1 MPQTLGIGE
10 PENLKLNAPIPLT
23 KHPAAAYLNSLAP
36 GSKTTMENSLNA
48 IAHILTHG
56 ECDAM
61 TLDWSRLRYHHTST
75 IRTILKEKYAPATAN
90 KMLCALRR
98 VLKEALRLD
107 LIDPYAYAKAVDLA
121 TITSRRQLRG
131 RALTKEEIT
140 QLLAICLHDPTAQ
153 GVRDAALIAILR
165 GAGVRRAEVVKL
177 ELKDFHS
184 ETGQLEV
191 YRGKGDKD
199 RLVYLPGGAVD
210 LVLSWLKVRGNT
222 PGALLCPIRKGGQL
236 QLRTM
241 CPDAVLKIIRRR
253 AKQGGIESFSPHD
266 FRRTFCSDLLD
277 AGIDIVTVQKLA
289 GHASPTTTAK
299 YDRRGEEVKRQAV
312 QKLDFS

>member
-1 MPQTLGIGE
+1 MPQTLGVGE
-10 PENLKLNAPIPLT
+10 PESLKLTTPIPLI
-23 KHPAAAYLNSLAP
+23 KHPAATYLNSLAP
-36 GSKTTMENSLNA
+36 GSKPTMENSLNA
-48 IAHILTHG
+48 IAYLLTRG

-61 TLDWSRLRYHHTST
+61 TLDWSKLRYHHTST

-107 LIDPYAYAKAVDLA
+107 LIDPYDHAKAVDLA
-121 TITSRRQLRG
+121 TITNRRQLRG
-131 RALTKEEIT
+131 RALTKEEIA
-140 QLLAICLHDPTAQ
+140 QLLAICLHDPTGQ
-153 GVRDAALIAILR
+153 GVRDAALVAVLR
-165 GAGVRRAEVVKL
+165 GAGVRRAEVAKL
-177 ELKDFHS
+177 ELKDFNP

-210 LVLSWLKVRGNT
+210 LVLSWLKLRGNA
-222 PGALLCPIRKGGQL
+222 PGALLCPIRKGGQI
-236 QLRTM
+236 QLRAM

-253 AKQGGIESFSPHD
+253 AKEAGIESFSPHD